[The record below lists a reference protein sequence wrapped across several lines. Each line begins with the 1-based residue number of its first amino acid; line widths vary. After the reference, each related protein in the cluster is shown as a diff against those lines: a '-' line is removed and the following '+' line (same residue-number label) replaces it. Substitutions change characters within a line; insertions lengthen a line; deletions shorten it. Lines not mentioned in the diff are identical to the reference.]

1 MTVDTAAADSS
12 ARSAVLDALATP
24 ALVLD
29 EAVLDRDIAAVA
41 AAARE
46 RGLALRPHAKT
57 HKSLEIAR
65 RQLAA
70 GAVGLTVA
78 TVSEAEVFAAGG
90 IRDLFIAY
98 PLWLDAERAGRLRHV
113 LASARVRVGVD
124 SAESAERLAAALP
137 EREGLEVVV
146 EIDSG
151 HHRSGVLPAEA
162 GAIAAAAV
170 SAGLDVAGVFT
181 FPGHSYA
188 AGNGAAAARDE
199 ARALAESVASLA
211 ASGVEARV
219 VSGGSTPSAAFADS
233 SVLTE
238 LRPGVSALGDAQ
250 QWEIGTMTP
259 EDIAV
264 TVLATIVSRRGDHLI
279 ADAGSKVLSSDRGAA
294 SSGFGRLP
302 EHPEARIPVLSEH
315 HATITGV
322 DLPVGTRVRIAPNH
336 VCVAVNLADEYRV
349 LLRDGGGSVWP
360 VDARGRNS

>member
-1 MTVDTAAADSS
+1 MTDSS
-12 ARSAVLDALATP
+12 ARSASLDALATP

-29 EAVLDRDIAAVA
+29 EAVLDRNIAATA
-41 AAARE
+41 ASAGE

-57 HKSLEIAR
+57 HKSIEIAR

-90 IRDLFIAY
+90 VDDLFIAY
-98 PLWLDAERAGRLRHV
+98 PLWLDDERAERLRAL
-113 LASARVRVGVD
+113 LATARVRVGVD
-124 SAESAERLAAALP
+124 SAVSAERLASAVRDRSALD
-137 EREGLEVVV
+137 VVI

-162 GAIAAAAV
+162 GGVAAAAAA
-170 SAGLDVAGVFT
+170 AGLDVAGVFT

-188 AGNGAAAARDE
+188 AGARATAARDE
-199 ARALAESVASLA
+199 AEALAAAVDSLA
-211 ASGVEARV
+211 RTGVEARV
-219 VSGGSTPSAAFADS
+219 VSGGSTPSAAFADAG
-233 SVLTE
+233 VLTE

-250 QWEIGTMTP
+250 QWEIGTIGV
-259 EDIAV
+259 ESLAV

-294 SSGFGRLP
+294 STGFGRLP
-302 EHPEARIPVLSEH
+302 AFPEARITVLSEH

-349 LLRDGGGSVWP
+349 LLEGGGTASWP
-360 VDARGRNS
+360 VDARGCNT

>member
-1 MTVDTAAADSS
+1 MTDFS
-12 ARSAVLDALATP
+12 ARSAELDALATP

-29 EAVLDRDIAAVA
+29 EAVLDRDIEATAT
-41 AAARE
+41 AARE

-57 HKSLEIAR
+57 HKSIEIAR

-70 GAVGLTVA
+70 GAIGLTVA

-90 IRDLFIAY
+90 VRDLFIAY
-98 PLWLDAERAGRLRHV
+98 PLWLDDEKAGRLRR
-113 LASARVRVGVD
+113 LLETARVRIGVD
-124 SAESAERLAAALP
+124 SAASAERIAAAIPDRSALD
-137 EREGLEVVV
+137 VVV

-151 HHRSGVLPAEA
+151 HHRSGVPPVEA
-162 GAIAAAAV
+162 GAVARAAAD
-170 SAGLDVAGVFT
+170 AGLDVAGVFT

-188 AGNGAAAARDE
+188 ADGRAAAARDE
-199 ARALAESVASLA
+199 ARALADAVDSL
-211 ASGVEARV
+211 GQEGIEARV
-219 VSGGSTPSAAFADS
+219 VSGGSTPSAAFADAG
-233 SVLTE
+233 VLTE

-250 QWEIGTMTP
+250 QWEIGTMGV
-259 EDIAV
+259 DSLAV

-294 SSGFGRLP
+294 STGFGRLP
-302 EHPEARIPVLSEH
+302 AHPEARITVLSEH

-349 LLRDGGGSVWP
+349 LLAGGGSASWP
-360 VDARGRNS
+360 VDARGCTT

>member
-1 MTVDTAAADSS
+1 MVTEPLDS
-12 ARSAVLDALATP
+12 RVLDVLEALVTP

-29 EAVLDRDIAAVA
+29 EAVLDRNIAAT
-41 AAARE
+41 AARARD

-90 IRDLFIAY
+90 CDDLFIAY
-98 PLWLDAERAGRLRHV
+98 PLWLDAERAGRLRRVLRTAHV
-113 LASARVRVGVD
+113 RIGVD
-124 SAESAERLAAALP
+124 SAASAERAAAAIP
-137 EREGLEVVV
+137 VDERGRLEVVV

-151 HHRSGVLPAEA
+151 HHRSGVPADEA
-162 GAIAAAAV
+162 GEIAAAAV
-170 SAGLDVAGVFT
+170 AAGLDVVGVFT

-188 AGNGAAAARDE
+188 LEARAAAARDE
-199 ARALAESVASLA
+199 AEALAAAAASLA
-211 ASGVEARV
+211 SVGVTARV
-219 VSGGSTPSAAFADS
+219 ISGGSTPSADFADAG
-233 SVLTE
+233 VLTE
-238 LRPGVSALGDAQ
+238 LRPGVSSLGDAQ
-250 QWEIGTMTP
+250 QWEMGTIGP
-259 EDIAV
+259 ESIAV
-264 TVLATIVSRRGDHLI
+264 TVLATIVSRHDGRLI

-302 EHPEARIPVLSEH
+302 EHPEARVTVLSEH
-315 HATITGV
+315 HATITGI
-322 DLPVGTRVRIAPNH
+322 DLPLGSRVRIAPNH

-349 LLRDGGGSVWP
+349 LLADGGADAWP

>member
-1 MTVDTAAADSS
+1 MPADLFA
-12 ARSAVLDALATP
+12 ARSAVLDSFATP

-29 EAVLDRDIAAVA
+29 EAVLDRNIAAA
-41 AAARE
+41 AASARE

-90 IRDLFIAY
+90 ADDLFIAY
-98 PLWLDAERAGRLRHV
+98 PLWLDDERTARLRRV
-113 LASARVRVGVD
+113 LESARIRVGVD
-124 SAESAERLAAALP
+124 SAESAARLAAAIP
-137 EREGLEVVV
+137 GAERGALEVVV

-151 HHRSGVLPAEA
+151 HHRSGVLPAES
-162 GAIAAAAV
+162 GAVAAAAAG
-170 SAGLDVAGVFT
+170 AGLDVAGVFT

-188 AGNGAAAARDE
+188 PGARAAAARDE
-199 ARALAESVASLA
+199 AEALGAAVSALAEAGIA
-211 ASGVEARV
+211 ARV
-219 VSGGSTPSAAFADS
+219 VSGGSTPSVAFADA

-238 LRPGVSALGDAQ
+238 LRPGVSAIGDAQ
-250 QWEIGTMTP
+250 QWELGTMGRD
-259 EDIAV
+259 DIAV

-279 ADAGSKVLSSDRGAA
+279 ADAGSKVLSSDRGA
-294 SSGFGRLP
+294 SSTGLGRLP
-302 EHPEARIPVLSEH
+302 AHPEARITALSEH

-349 LLRDGGGSVWP
+349 LLRDGGGASWP

>member
-1 MTVDTAAADSS
+1 MPDASFS

-29 EAVLDRDIAAVA
+29 EAILDRNIARVA
-41 AAARE
+41 AWAHE

-57 HKSLEIAR
+57 HKSVEIAR

-90 IRDLFIAY
+90 VEDLFIAY
-98 PLWLDAERAGRLRHV
+98 PLWLDAERAGRLRRV
-113 LASARVRVGVD
+113 LERARVRVGVD
-124 SAESAERLAAALP
+124 SAESARRLAEAIP
-137 EREGLEVVV
+137 EQERSALEVVV

-151 HHRSGVLPAEA
+151 HHRSGVLPGEA
-162 GAIAAAAV
+162 GAIASAATE
-170 SAGLDVAGVFT
+170 AGLEVVGVFT

-188 AGNGAAAARDE
+188 SEQRASAARDE
-199 ARALAESVASLA
+199 AEALGAAAASLA
-211 ASGVEARV
+211 QAGVPARV
-219 VSGGSTPSAAFADS
+219 VSGGSTPSAAFADAA
-233 SVLTE
+233 VLTE

-250 QWEIGTMTP
+250 QWELGTIGL
-259 EDIAV
+259 DSLAV

-294 SSGFGRLP
+294 STGFGRLP
-302 EHPEARIPVLSEH
+302 EFPDARITVLSEH

-322 DLPVGTRVRIAPNH
+322 DLPLGTRIRIAPNH

-349 LLRDGGGSVWP
+349 LLGDGGGASWP